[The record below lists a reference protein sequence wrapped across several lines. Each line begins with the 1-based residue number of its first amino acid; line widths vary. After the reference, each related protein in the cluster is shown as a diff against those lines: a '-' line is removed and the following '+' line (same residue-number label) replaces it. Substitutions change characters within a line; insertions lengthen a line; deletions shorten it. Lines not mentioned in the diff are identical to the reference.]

1 MNRIKTIFTFFL
13 LSIVFTSSSVLRVD
27 YRDGRYNN
35 VCKDLRNDVLL
46 YFIFIDTKETSPW
59 TEFDIMS
66 TIDSLEVASR
76 WLEQQAQENKIDLN
90 IKTDYFIGNEYAT
103 INQNL
108 PGESLEESLLQPNLK
123 KGIQALNKWAD
134 NVSRKAG
141 DSFYIIDK
149 DGIPKT
155 QAPKDT
161 ERLIAHLRDEYSV
174 ESVALMFMV
183 NNYFRSDLSVA
194 LNTLTTEDVEFAIVS
209 YKYPSVIAHNF
220 LHLYGAADIYE
231 TPFRRSGRKIKLA
244 NELYPEGIMQDPY
257 SKNIYEMNIS
267 GFTKYLIGW
276 SDEVEP
282 DFEVLLT
289 DRMFSFF

>member
-1 MNRIKTIFTFFL
+1 MNRIKTIFIFL
-13 LSIVFTSSSVLRVD
+13 TLTVIFTSSSVLRVD
-27 YRDGRYNN
+27 YRQGRFNN

-66 TIDSLEVASR
+66 TIDSLGVAVR
-76 WLEQQAQENKIDLN
+76 WLEKAAKQNKVELT
-90 IKTDYFIGNEYAT
+90 IKTDYYIGNEFAT

-108 PGESLEESLLQPNLK
+108 PEKSVEESLLHPNLK
-123 KGIQALNKWAD
+123 KGIEALNKWAD

-141 DSFYIIDK
+141 ESFYLVDK

-155 QAPKDT
+155 QPPNDA

-183 NNYFRSDLSVA
+183 NNYFKTDLSVA

-209 YKYPSVIAHNF
+209 YKYPSEIAHNF
-220 LHLYGAADIYE
+220 LHLYGAADLHE
-231 TPFRRSGRKIKLA
+231 TPFRRSGRKIKIA
-244 NELYPEGIMQDPY
+244 NDLYPDDIMQDAY
-257 SKNIYEMNIS
+257 AKNIDELKIS
-267 GFTKYLIGW
+267 RYTKYLIGW
-276 SDEVEP
+276 TDEIDPE
-282 DFEVLLT
+282 FEDLLT
-289 DRMFSFF
+289 DRLINFL

>member
-1 MNRIKTIFTFFL
+1 KTIFIFL
-13 LSIVFTSSSVLRVD
+13 TLTVIFTSSSVIRVD
-27 YRDGRYNN
+27 YRQGRFNN

-66 TIDSLEVASR
+66 TIDSLGVAVR
-76 WLEQQAQENKIDLN
+76 WLEKAAKQNKVELT
-90 IKTDYFIGNEYAT
+90 IKTDYYIGNEFAT

-108 PGESLEESLLQPNLK
+108 PEKSVEESLLHPNLK
-123 KGIQALNKWAD
+123 KGIEALNKWAD

-141 DSFYIIDK
+141 ESFYLVDK

-155 QAPKDT
+155 QPPNDA

-183 NNYFRSDLSVA
+183 NNYFKTDLSVA

-209 YKYPSVIAHNF
+209 YKYPSEIAHNF
-220 LHLYGAADIYE
+220 LHLYGAADLHE
-231 TPFRRSGRKIKLA
+231 TPFRRSGRKIKIA
-244 NELYPEGIMQDPY
+244 NDLYPDDIMQDAY
-257 SKNIYEMNIS
+257 AKNIDELKVSRY
-267 GFTKYLIGW
+267 TKYLIGW
-276 SDEVEP
+276 TDEIDPE
-282 DFEVLLT
+282 FEDLLT
-289 DRMFSFF
+289 DRLINFL